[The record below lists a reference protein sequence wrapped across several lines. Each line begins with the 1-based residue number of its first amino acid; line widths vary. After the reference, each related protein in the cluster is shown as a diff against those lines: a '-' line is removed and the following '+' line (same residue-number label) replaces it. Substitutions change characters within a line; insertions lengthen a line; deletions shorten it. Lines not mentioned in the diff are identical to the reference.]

1 MKCKWA
7 TLLPNYYVEQGL
19 GLKRRKILAKHLE
32 ECFVCQKEVERLATT
47 VKIIREMEEIDPPRD
62 YVESVRVSLKDTEY
76 FSL

>member
-7 TLLPNYYVEQGL
+7 KLLSSHYVEQEL

-32 ECFVCQKEVERLATT
+32 ECSVCQKEVERLATT

-62 YVESVRVSLKDTEY
+62 YVEAVRVNLKKY
-76 FSL
+76 